1 MIVKK
6 LTDAEIAER
15 LPKLVKWTVTGGR
28 LHREYQFK
36 DFTKAFG
43 FMSSVAL
50 LAEKRDHHPD
60 WSNAYGKVVI
70 DLTTH
75 SVGGITDKD
84 FELAGAIDSLSPGAP
99 YRS

>member
-1 MIVKK
+1 M
-6 LTDAEIAER
+6 
-15 LPKLVKWTVTGGR
+15 
-28 LHREYQFK
+28 
-36 DFTKAFG
+36 
-43 FMSSVAL
+43 

-75 SVGGITDKD
+75 SVGGITEQD

>member
-1 MIVKK
+1 MATKRM
-6 LTDAEIAER
+6 TEAEIAER
-15 LPKLVKWTVTGGR
+15 LPKLVKWVVIGGR

-36 DFTKAFG
+36 DFTRAFG

-70 DLTTH
+70 DLVSH
-75 SVGGITDKD
+75 SVGGITERD
-84 FELAGAIDSLSPGAP
+84 FELAEAIDGLSPGAP